1 MRFGIK
7 AYIAKGV
14 KASSKLKSQYIV
26 LMSTMRERTD
36 CIHRTVCPVPRSN
49 RRWFRASTRPFAA
62 GKELDTA
69 ILLHELAQTRP
80 LSVTMAERIATL
92 RQWAAER
99 CVSAD

>member
-1 MRFGIK
+1 MHTSHSVSGAEIEQ
-7 AYIAKGV
+7 AVVSGLYTA
-14 KASSKLKSQYIV
+14 
-26 LMSTMRERTD
+26 
-36 CIHRTVCPVPRSN
+36 
-49 RRWFRASTRPFAA
+49 FAA